1 MPDIFPS
8 ESFPTSGC
16 KGVQHSEAG
25 MVRVGNMDR
34 LGQVEGASLGSRGMF
49 PSKNFIFLMKMAWG
63 ITASELCQSCMSEFL
78 WNDMLL
84 DQ

>member
-1 MPDIFPS
+1 ML
-8 ESFPTSGC
+8 GC

-25 MVRVGNMDR
+25 MVRGGNMDR
-34 LGQVEGASLGSRGMF
+34 LGQVEGASLGSKKKKKKN
-49 PSKNFIFLMKMAWG
+49 SQNFIFLMKLAWG

>member
-1 MPDIFPS
+1 
-8 ESFPTSGC
+8 
-16 KGVQHSEAG
+16 
-25 MVRVGNMDR
+25 MVRGRNMDR

-49 PSKNFIFLMKMAWG
+49 PSKKFIFLMKMAWG
-63 ITASELCQSCMSEFL
+63 IIASELCQSCMSEFL